1 MNDLGWAIANS
12 GLDRESSRQ
21 SQVKAMTTQLNP
33 PTLCCQITRNII
45 DWFMIRYS
53 FNHVLEA
60 DFVSVIVYE
69 SDFVSLIV
77 YESACFPLLYSL
89 VAVYY
94 RFNRGLD
101 RDRGLI
107 SLVIISR
114 CSTLLCG

>member
-60 DFVSVIVYE
+60 DFVS
-69 SDFVSLIV
+69 LIV